1 MRWLRLRT
9 LMYWVV
15 VVALVLAL
23 WAQHERAKER
33 EAHLRSA
40 LRTARNYANGVILA
54 ELDKPLDM
62 PFDTGT
68 TLAGLVSHVKRSTGW
83 VASDRWY
90 TKQVFVRPVGPME
103 NGIPLYVDPVAL
115 AEAGVTMQAPI
126 TIASRGVPLKNTL
139 YEVLGPLGLGYYIRN
154 GLLVISTKDDA
165 EWFLQTERMSDDV
178 VP

>member
-1 MRWLRLRT
+1 MRWLRLRA

-23 WAQHERAKER
+23 WIQHERAKVR

-40 LRTARNYANGVILA
+40 LRTARNHANGVILA
-54 ELDKPLDM
+54 ELDKPVNM

-83 VASDRWY
+83 VATDTWY
-90 TKQVFVRPVGPME
+90 TKQVFRREYGPLQ
-103 NGIPLYVDPVAL
+103 NGIPFYVDPVAL
-115 AEAGVTMQAPI
+115 AEVGVTMQTPI
-126 TIASRGVPLKNTL
+126 TIASRGVPLKNSL
-139 YEVLGPLGLGYYIRN
+139 RSVLGEVGLGYHVKD
-154 GLLVISTKDDA
+154 GLLFITTKDDA
-165 EWFLQTERMSDDV
+165 EEASQADPMSDDM